1 MERDI
6 TFLVK
11 KSKQG
16 DSHAFAA
23 LYDFYKEDM
32 YRFALYMMKEKS
44 DAEDAVQEAVF
55 SAWQNIGRLKN
66 DDAFKAWLFKILS
79 NKCKTMLVSSGK
91 NGDTLD
97 FDGAEYL
104 VSRDEDDCGS
114 LSLELKEALAALT
127 PPDGQI
133 VLLSVIGGFKS
144 DELSVI
150 FGMPPST
157 VRSKRKRALEKLRK
171 FLS

>member
-1 MERDI
+1 MKSDI
-6 TFLVK
+6 TFLVEK
-11 KSKQG
+11 AKQG

-32 YRFALYMMKEKS
+32 HRFALYMMKS
-44 DAEDAVQEAVF
+44 NADAEDAVQEAV
-55 SAWQNIGRLKN
+55 LC
-66 DDAFKAWLFKILS
+66 AFKSIGKLKKSESFKSWLFKILS
-79 NKCKTMLVSSGK
+79 NKCKTMLISSGK
-91 NGDTLD
+91 NAEVLV

-104 VSRDEDDCGS
+104 LSRDDDNVSALGC
-114 LSLELKEALAALT
+114 ELAEALSSLT

-133 VLLSVIGGFKS
+133 VLLSVIGGFTS
-144 DELSVI
+144 DELADI
-150 FGMPPST
+150 FGLTPST